1 MPLSRAREK
10 LIGRLR
16 NSRMR
21 PREELVLVE
30 GPRTVADALD
40 AGAGVRFA
48 LVTPT
53 FRESSEG
60 RQVVGRLEAV
70 TTVDQ
75 LTEDELEGISDTDSP
90 QGVLLVCEEP
100 RVSVVDLLE
109 RPPGRFLILDGVQ
122 DPGNLGTL
130 VRAARAFALDGVVAL
145 DGTVDPWNPKAV
157 RASAGSSFHIGV
169 VKASWSRV
177 EPLLTDIGVQLLVA
191 EAGGTDVAEIS
202 PPSPWALVV
211 GSEGRGVREDVRR
224 RSDGAVTVPMPG
236 GAESL
241 NAGVAGAILLHSLA
255 RANRRGEISPPD
267 GSSGRDGKSPPRAA
281 SAEGD
286 GSS

>member
-1 MPLSRAREK
+1 MPLSRAKER
-10 LIGRLR
+10 LVGRLR

-30 GPRTVADALD
+30 GPRTAADVVE
-40 AGAGVRFA
+40 AGARIRFA
-48 LVTPT
+48 LVTPS
-53 FRESSEG
+53 FRESREG
-60 RQVVGRLEAV
+60 RDLVERLETFTTDTSLDEV
-70 TTVDQ
+70 T
-75 LTEDELEGISDTDSP
+75 EEELEGISDTDSP

-100 RVSVVDLLE
+100 RVSADDLLE
-109 RPPGRFLILDGVQ
+109 RAPGRFLVLDGVQ

-157 RASAGSSFHIGV
+157 RASAGSSFHIPV
-169 VKASWSRV
+169 VKVSWDEV
-177 EPLLTDIGVQLLVA
+177 EPLLTDAGVHLLVA
-191 EAGGTDVAEIS
+191 EAVGTDVADVS

-211 GSEGRGVREDVRR
+211 GNEGRGVRDEVRER
-224 RSDGAVTVPMPG
+224 ADGVVTVPMPG

-255 RANRRGEISPPD
+255 RSNRHGDRSP
-267 GSSGRDGKSPPRAA
+267 
-281 SAEGD
+281 
-286 GSS
+286 